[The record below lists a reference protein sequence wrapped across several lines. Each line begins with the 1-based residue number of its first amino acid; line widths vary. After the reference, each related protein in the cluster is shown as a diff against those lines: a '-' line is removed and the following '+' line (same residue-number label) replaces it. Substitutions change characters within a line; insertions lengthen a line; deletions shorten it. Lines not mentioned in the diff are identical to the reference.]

1 MADPVSNGLYGV
13 PWGIGGGQAILQA
26 EVARLF
32 AYLSLGGLEG
42 VLGKD
47 HFVPSQL
54 STPGAGIQLA
64 PGGLAILNRS
74 PGINQQSYLD
84 LASSTVLVDLE
95 PTTGTARTD
104 LVMIRVEDP
113 YVSGNPWS
121 APADLQDGP
130 YIGPFVQY
138 GVSSNIQTVESLG
151 FDWSAIPIARIT
163 RPSATSTILDTH
175 ITDLR
180 VLVNP
185 LTGGIQPSPSALS
198 ERAEF
203 TDIKAGPAI
212 PNPSII
218 TAAQSSFFDWPPE
231 ATWSIR
237 IPNWATYLELDVEIK
252 GAHVLDGTFW
262 GDLRPVIGGVPQGLI
277 PIDTN
282 KADLGETSEN
292 LWVGGEFYIQPA
304 LRGTTTTIKIQG
316 RSNGEPGKLQSYWY
330 TRTVARFKFKQTPGV
345 A

>member
-1 MADPVSNGLYGV
+1 MADPISNGLFGV

-26 EVARLF
+26 EVARYIAF
-32 AYLSLGGLEG
+32 YGLGGLEG
-42 VLGKD
+42 VMGKD
-47 HFVPSQL
+47 HLAPRQRA
-54 STPGAGIQLA
+54 TPGAGIRLL
-64 PGGLAILNRS
+64 PGGLAVVNRT
-74 PGINQQSYLD
+74 PGAENQSYID
-84 LASSTVLVDLE
+84 LAPSEVLVDLDS
-95 PTTGTARTD
+95 TTGAARTD

-113 YVSGNPWS
+113 YVSGNSWPVPS
-121 APADLQDGP
+121 DVQDGP
-130 YIGPFVQY
+130 YINPFVQY
-138 GVSSNIQTVESLG
+138 GVPSDIQTVEALG
-151 FDWSAIPIARIT
+151 FDWSAIPVCRVT
-163 RPSATSTILDTH
+163 RPPTTATILDSH

-180 VLVNP
+180 TLINP
-185 LTGGIQPSPSALS
+185 LTGGIQPSPGAYS

-212 PNPSII
+212 PNPAII

-231 ATWSIR
+231 ATWSVK

-252 GAHVLDGTFW
+252 GAHVLDGSFW
-262 GDLRPVIGGVPQGLI
+262 GDLRPVIGGVAQGLI

-292 LWVGGEFYIQPA
+292 LWVGGEYYIPPA